1 MTSLRITDVRPWGGP
16 ATDLH
21 VVDGVFV
28 ATASSP
34 DAEVVPGGGRIA
46 LPGLVDAHAHLDKT
60 SWGTP
65 YRPHSAGPSLASL
78 IDNERAHR
86 GDLGPVRERVG
97 ALLDRHIDR
106 GVLHV
111 RSHVDVDPQIGLD
124 SVTGVL
130 AAAAERAGRVTVEV
144 VAFPQSGLLTR
155 AGTAE
160 LMADAIDAGAQLIG
174 GLDPAGFDGD
184 PIRHLDTIFG
194 IAADKHVGLDIHL
207 HDRGT
212 LGAWQIER
220 IAERTEALGVR
231 GKVTIA
237 HCYALSTVDDVRQG
251 ALIELLAA
259 ADIALTTTVPGTTPQ
274 LPLARLAAAGVR
286 VGLGHDGVRDLWSP
300 YGTGDLL
307 DKALALAVAS
317 GYRQDDDI
325 ERTARIATEGGARVL
340 GLPDYGLEPG
350 CRANL
355 LLIPA
360 ESLVEA
366 VTQRPVDR
374 TVIAG
379 GTVVR

>member
-1 MTSLRITDVRPWGGP
+1 MTSLWIKDVRPWGGP

-21 VVDGVFV
+21 VVDGLFV
-28 ATASSP
+28 AAP
-34 DAEVVPGGGRIA
+34 AGPEAAVVAGGGRIA
-46 LPGLVDAHAHLDKT
+46 LPALVDAHAHLDKT

-65 YRPHSAGPSLASL
+65 YRPHSAGATLAAL
-78 IDNERAHR
+78 IDNERANR
-86 GDLGPVRERVG
+86 GDLGPVRERAG
-97 ALLDRHIDR
+97 ALLDRHIER

-111 RSHVDVDPQIGLD
+111 RSHVDVDPTIGLD
-124 SVTGVL
+124 SVAGVL
-130 AAAAERAGRVTVEV
+130 AAAADRAGQVTVEV

-160 LMADAIDAGAQLIG
+160 LMAEAIDAGAHLIG

-194 IAADKHVGLDIHL
+194 IAADKNAGLDIHL

-220 IAERTEALGVR
+220 IAERTKAFGLPGR
-231 GKVTIA
+231 VTIA

-251 ALIELLAA
+251 SLIELLAA

-274 LPLARLAAAGVR
+274 LPLARLMAAGVR

-307 DKALALAVAS
+307 DKALMLAVTS
-317 GYRQDDDI
+317 GYRQDADI
-325 ERTARIATEGGARVL
+325 ERTARLATEGGAAVL

-355 LLIPA
+355 LLLPA
-360 ESLVEA
+360 ESVVEA
-366 VTQRPVDR
+366 ITQRPVDR

-379 GTVVR
+379 GVVVS